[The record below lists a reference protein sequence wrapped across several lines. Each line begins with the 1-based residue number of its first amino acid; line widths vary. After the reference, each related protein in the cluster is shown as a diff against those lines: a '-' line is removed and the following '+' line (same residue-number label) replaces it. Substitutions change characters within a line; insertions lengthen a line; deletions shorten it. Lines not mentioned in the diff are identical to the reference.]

1 MTQLSFAL
9 VDNDGEKELLREVE
23 GGLEEL
29 KLEMEEES
37 VKETAKKG
45 FHVLEEAGRLFHIA
59 IPSVAIQFSMLII
72 FPMAAS
78 FVGIT
83 RGTEELAGL
92 SLGSLVG
99 NLTTLSVMVGAL
111 SAADTLMPRAYG
123 SENYV
128 ELGRLAIRSVVVCV
142 FLLIPPIVPLCT
154 IMDWALVQLGQDPV
168 ASSLAASWIRIYLI
182 GAPAN
187 LLFRVIQRF
196 LVAQHQPWPP
206 VYASVLSAFVLNP
219 ILLFTLIPAMGLN
232 GSALATAITQW
243 AMLFLLLLYLHYRPV
258 YHPDSWPGFKLSFFK
273 EALQPGPLA
282 RFYHLS
288 MGGVLSLSE
297 WWYWEVN
304 W

>member
-9 VDNDGEKELLREVE
+9 VDNDGELELLREAE
-23 GGLEEL
+23 EGLEEL
-29 KLEMEEES
+29 KHEMEEEA
-37 VKETAKKG
+37 VCENKKG
-45 FHVLEEAGRLFHIA
+45 FHVLEEAGRLFYIA

-78 FVGIT
+78 FVGTT
-83 RGTEELAGL
+83 RGTEELAGF

-123 SENYV
+123 SERYD

-142 FLLIPPIVPLCT
+142 VLLIPPIVPLCT

-168 ASSLAASWIRIYLI
+168 ASSLAASWIRIYLL

-206 VYASVLSAFVLNP
+206 VYASVVCAFVLNP
-219 ILLFTLIPAMGLN
+219 ILLYTLLPTMGFT
-232 GSALATAITQW
+232 GSALAIAITQW
-243 AMLFLLLLYLHYRPV
+243 AMLFLLILYLHYRPV
-258 YHPDSWPGFKLSFFK
+258 YHPESWPGLKLSYLK

-282 RFYHLS
+282 RFYNMS
-288 MGGVLSLSE
+288 MGGVLALSE